1 MPKGRNWPKPGRPT
15 VTVRYGLPIEPVEG
29 ETHQDLSRR
38 MAQAVAQL
46 HDEDRSTWWEAL
58 KRAERDE
65 TPSLAGPQ
73 GPAWLRKWEGSRPV
87 PRRGPGKTW
96 E

>member
-1 MPKGRNWPKPGRPT
+1 MAARAGRPP
-15 VTVRYGLPIEPVEG
+15 VTARFGRPIFPEEG
-29 ETHQDLSRR
+29 ETHQDFSRR

-46 HDEDRSTWWEAL
+46 HDEDRTTWWEAL
-58 KRAERDE
+58 KRAEDDK

-87 PRRGPGKTW
+87 PRRGTTKTW